1 MKAMIISTTDGKYIG
16 DIIETDLFQTT
27 LPSGELFEIDNRMKL
42 LEGGWKLWNPNYIL
56 EIKEMEE

>member
-27 LPSGELFEIDNRMKL
+27 LPNGELFEIDNRMKL